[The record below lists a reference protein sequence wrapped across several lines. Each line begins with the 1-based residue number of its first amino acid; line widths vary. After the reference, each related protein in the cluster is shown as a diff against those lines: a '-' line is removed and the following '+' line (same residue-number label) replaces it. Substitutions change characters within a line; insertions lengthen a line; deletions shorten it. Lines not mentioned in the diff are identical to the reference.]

1 MQVHWHIGC
10 NIELSIKPWMNM
22 RCHLMHRS
30 FFVILSIFDVP
41 LVSRRGKILLT
52 SNLYRMVCNMD
63 EYIITFTF
71 GNVLR
76 DIFSCYTIQCN
87 CDVNFDLIRIFYI
100 TFWGLNTCSNFLLLT
115 YLYHFHASISYLQSF
130 YCKERLMSFTLNYF
144 KSSLVSHA

>member
-41 LVSRRGKILLT
+41 LVSRRGKIILT

-76 DIFSCYTIQCN
+76 DIFSCYTIKCIMWCKFWPNKNILPHFLRSKYLLQLPS
-87 CDVNFDLIRIFYI
+87 FDLSLSFPCKHIISPVI
-100 TFWGLNTCSNFLLLT
+100 LL
-115 YLYHFHASISYLQSF
+115 
-130 YCKERLMSFTLNYF
+130 
-144 KSSLVSHA
+144 